1 MEEQKL
7 TMFQRNKVNYHLRN
21 GEPLPPPRVP
31 AREKAN
37 DYEEQLAFEIMMRAK
52 SARKRTLDTIVATG
66 AYKIEKYKF
75 VRRPRILRVKKTGTE
90 KYKWGPY
97 VFGPPKHN

>member
-66 AYKIEKYKF
+66 AYKIEKYKC
-75 VRRPRILRVKKTGTE
+75 VRRPRI
-90 KYKWGPY
+90 
-97 VFGPPKHN
+97 